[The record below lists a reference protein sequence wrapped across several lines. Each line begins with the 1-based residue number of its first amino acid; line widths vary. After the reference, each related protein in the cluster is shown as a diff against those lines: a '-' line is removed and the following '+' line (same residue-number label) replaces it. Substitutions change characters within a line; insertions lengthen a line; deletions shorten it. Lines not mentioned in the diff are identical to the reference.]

1 MTTVNPATANST
13 AAAATSQATNDTI
26 SGDFNQ
32 FLTLLTTQLKY
43 QDPLSPMDST
53 QFTAQLAQ
61 FATVE
66 QTSNLNTSMNS
77 LLSIEKAN
85 QTAYAV
91 NYIGKSVF
99 INSSSGGLTNGAL
112 DFKYTLPSDADTSTL
127 TVKNAAGETVFT
139 TDGEKSQGLH
149 DFNWDGKDS
158 NGNQLPDGLYTL
170 TVNATDS
177 KGTAISAG
185 VSTSGT
191 VTGVDSSTGTLELV
205 VNGVEVPFDQ
215 VLAVQN

>member
-1 MTTVNPATANST
+1 MTTVNPSTSSTAN
-13 AAAATSQATNDTI
+13 AAATTTATNNSI
-26 SGDFNQ
+26 SGNFNQ

-91 NYIGKSVF
+91 NYIGKNVSV
-99 INSSSGGLTNGAL
+99 NSPSGGLINGQM
-112 DFKYTLPSDADTSTL
+112 DFKYLLSGTASTSQL
-127 TVKNAAGETVFT
+127 VVKNAAGETVLT
-139 TDGEKSQGLH
+139 TDGETSAGVH
-149 DFNWDGKDS
+149 DFAWDGKDS

-170 TVNATDS
+170 SVTSVDS
-177 KGTAISAG
+177 KGNPVAAS
-185 VSTSGT
+185 VSSSGQ
-191 VTGVDSSTGTLELV
+191 VTGVDSSTGTLNLV
-205 VNGVEVPFDQ
+205 VNGVEIPFDQ
-215 VLAVQN
+215 ILAVQN

>member
-1 MTTVNPATANST
+1 MTSVNPATSTTNATATTQAANK
-13 AAAATSQATNDTI
+13 TI

-66 QTSNLNTSMNS
+66 QTTNLNTSMNS
-77 LLSIEKAN
+77 LLAIEKTN

-91 NYIGKSVF
+91 NYIGKNVF
-99 INSSSGGLTNGAL
+99 INSSSGGLQNGTL
-112 DFKYTLPSDADTSTL
+112 QFKYTLPSAADTSTL

-139 TDGEKSQGLH
+139 TSGEKSAGLH
-149 DFNWDGKDS
+149 DFTWNGKDS
-158 NGNQLPDGLYTL
+158 NGNQLSDGLYTL
-170 TVNATDS
+170 TVTAADS

-191 VTGVDSSTGTLELV
+191 VTGVDSSTGTLNLV

-215 VLAVQN
+215 ILAVQN